1 MSFDK
6 EVLTSELTILMEKE
20 REMRDLYDRILMKLE
35 NTTLR
40 KRIMAIRD
48 DETKH
53 IGYVEIIMSLL
64 ENETSDG

>member
-6 EVLTSELTILMEKE
+6 EVLGSELRILMEKE
-20 REMRDLYDRILMKLE
+20 REMRDLYNRILVELDN
-35 NTTLR
+35 NTLH

-64 ENETSDG
+64 DAEM